1 MDLLVSPQSSYHDGI
16 DASRG
21 WRPVPGVGD
30 GDRRATSRCLENA
43 LPRDGL
49 LSPSAHL
56 VGVCG
61 SGMQALAELLTG
73 LGWRVS
79 GSDRQV
85 VDDVAELLGRR
96 GLRILQGH
104 AASHLPADTDVLVH
118 SQAIGPENV
127 ERVEATGLGIPQLSY
142 SQMLGQLMSGR
153 VGVSIAG
160 THGKSTT
167 TAMMASLLDTAG
179 LSPSAVVGA
188 RLVGRES
195 SGWAGIGDLMVVE
208 SCEYRRSFLD
218 LAPRYAVIT
227 GIEPDHFDC
236 YASLGEMTEA
246 FGEFAASID
255 KSGLLLARADC
266 PATLAAAGRALAR
279 VKTFGRCA
287 GADWRAMRVRSTQSG
302 SRFVLA
308 HRGDHLGEIT
318 VPVPGRHNV
327 DNALAA
333 AAMACELG
341 VETDGVRNGLLCYR
355 GLHRRFHRLGSW
367 RGVTIVDDYAH
378 HPTAIRAT
386 LETAR
391 ETFSGRRVW
400 CAFQPHQVSRTVS
413 LFDEFATSLGLADR
427 VLVLPVYAA
436 REDNR
441 QATLVSGE
449 LVGRVQETAPET
461 RCRLVRS
468 LDHLVETLDDETQ
481 PGDVLITMGAGDI
494 DRVQHEFTR

>member
-1 MDLLVSPQSSYHDGI
+1 MDLLVSPQSAYHDGI
-16 DASRG
+16 DSSRV
-21 WRPVPGVGD
+21 WRPVLAVGD
-30 GDRRATSRCLENA
+30 GDRRPTSRCLEAA
-43 LPRDGL
+43 LPWDGL

-85 VDDVAELLGRR
+85 ADDVAELLGCR

-104 AASHLPADTDVLVH
+104 AASHLPADADVLVH

-142 SQMLGQLMSGR
+142 SQMLGRLMSDR

-246 FGEFAASID
+246 FGEFAASIA

-266 PATLAAAGRALAR
+266 PAPSAAAGRALAR
-279 VKTFGRCA
+279 APSALLRR
-287 GADWRAMRVRSTQSG
+287 RALSSAIRSSAALCCGFRSFACRSLSQE
-302 SRFVLA
+302 VLA
-308 HRGDHLGEIT
+308 RLSARSSFSSRAAFAAALSWACWGGGGSFGGCLVGLASAVVAVPPCFLGR
-318 VPVPGRHNV
+318 VPVATPTFAVAG
-327 DNALAA
+327 
-333 AAMACELG
+333 
-341 VETDGVRNGLLCYR
+341 GLESL
-355 GLHRRFHRLGSW
+355 L
-367 RGVTIVDDYAH
+367 VT
-378 HPTAIRAT
+378 
-386 LETAR
+386 
-391 ETFSGRRVW
+391 
-400 CAFQPHQVSRTVS
+400 
-413 LFDEFATSLGLADR
+413 
-427 VLVLPVYAA
+427 
-436 REDNR
+436 
-441 QATLVSGE
+441 
-449 LVGRVQETAPET
+449 
-461 RCRLVRS
+461 
-468 LDHLVETLDDETQ
+468 
-481 PGDVLITMGAGDI
+481 
-494 DRVQHEFTR
+494 